1 MSPLCSWGKAS
12 PFQLLSE
19 RKLLVL
25 KMLLVT
31 LPPGQTI
38 AGKCWFIPKKLYLES
53 TQNHISDRSASAAP
67 SPLPGA
73 PGCRGRRRGPEG
85 ASVTRPE
92 TCPSSPHPSR
102 SAWERL
108 LRRPQTGVVKPRLC
122 SSAVTD
128 PSSSP

>member
-53 TQNHISDRSASAAP
+53 TQNHISDPYLINCSLSKDQNRQDKQSR
-67 SPLPGA
+67 LYM
-73 PGCRGRRRGPEG
+73 
-85 ASVTRPE
+85 
-92 TCPSSPHPSR
+92 CP
-102 SAWERL
+102 
-108 LRRPQTGVVKPRLC
+108 
-122 SSAVTD
+122 
-128 PSSSP
+128 